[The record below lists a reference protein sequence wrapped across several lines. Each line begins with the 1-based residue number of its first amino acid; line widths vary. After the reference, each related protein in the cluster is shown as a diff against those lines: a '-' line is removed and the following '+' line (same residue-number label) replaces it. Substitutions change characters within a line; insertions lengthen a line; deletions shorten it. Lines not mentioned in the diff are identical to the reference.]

1 MRKDLIEKLAEV
13 ERISARTK
21 WARLRHAP
29 AKYALAIGY
38 RHLLYPISGKE
49 WRRSARTFFGR
60 EMLVGLPAGTDIYLT
75 GGKTH
80 ASEIRLAR
88 LLVERLRPGDHFLDI
103 GAHFGYFSLLAAELV
118 GDTGLVRSF
127 EPSGPTYAL
136 LTENIRGLG
145 QVRAEPL
152 AIAAEDGPLVFYEF
166 PPLFSEYN
174 STDVAQFESEDWF
187 KENPPKRKEVPATS
201 LDTLT
206 APGDFRPDWIK
217 IDAEGGEWSVV
228 SGGKLFL
235 EKNAPGIVMEYL
247 EPSRNN
253 APHRAAVQLLAEWG
267 YRPHTIGASGDL
279 LASEDLDAHLMREG
293 LDSDNVVFLKTD
305 V

>member
-13 ERISARTK
+13 ERLSAQTK
-21 WARLRHAP
+21 WARFMRHP
-29 AKYALAIGY
+29 AKYAMAIGY
-38 RHLLYPISGKE
+38 RHLVYPFSRKE
-49 WRRSARTFFGR
+49 WRRLAQTFFGR
-60 EMLVGLPAGTDIYLT
+60 EMCVGLPAGTDIYLT
-75 GGKTH
+75 GGKSH

-118 GDTGLVRSF
+118 GENGQVRSF

-136 LTENIRGLG
+136 LAENLRGLRH
-145 QVRAEPL
+145 VRTEPL
-152 AIAAEDGPLVFYEF
+152 AMAAEDGPLVFYEF

-174 STDVAQFESEDWF
+174 STDVAQFESEAWF
-187 KENPPKRKEVPATS
+187 KENPPTRKEVPATS

-206 APGDFRPDWIK
+206 APGDFRPAWIK
-217 IDAEGGEWSVV
+217 IDAEGGELSVIG
-228 SGGKLFL
+228 GGKFFL
-235 EKNAPGIVMEYL
+235 ENNYPGIVMEYL

-253 APHRAAVQLLAEWG
+253 APHRAAVRLLAEWG
-267 YRPHTIGASGDL
+267 YRPHTIGALGDL
-279 LASEDLDAHLMREG
+279 FEAEDLDAHLVREG
-293 LDSDNVVFLKTD
+293 LDSDNVVFLKTG